1 MLESESPGAEG
12 GCDDSEGVHAAG
24 SGDAGEGTVCLVQAV
39 RLPARHAKLVRAKV
53 TGKEGYSLTCF
64 KPDLEELGTKGLVM
78 SEAAVELD
86 EGNCV
91 VMVLENHTLDPVE
104 VEEGLVLG
112 RVQEAK
118 IPGEPEEESSGVVAA
133 VVPDD
138 FTEARLQRLRESL
151 SLDGAN
157 LTAEERKQLETLVM
171 EFADVFAVD
180 SSELGSTDLVTH
192 SINTGESPPIKQ
204 PARRMPFALRRTVE
218 ELVQQMLEQ
227 GVIEPSHS
235 PWSSPVVLVE
245 KKDRSHRF
253 CVDYRRL
260 NSVTKMDV
268 FPLPRIDDILDTL
281 AGAQYFTT
289 LDLASGF
296 WQVKMDAESQEKT
309 AFVTHSGLYDFKVM
323 PFGLCNSP
331 ATFQRLIE
339 TVLMG
344 LIPQSCMGYID
355 DLLATGKTF
364 SEHLANL
371 RAVFERLRAANLR
384 LKPVKCHFGMA
395 KVDYLGYVVSREGI
409 APDSGK
415 VKAVSDFPCPQD
427 VRTLRS
433 FLGLASYYRRFVPGF
448 SVVANPLFALTKKEV
463 EFKWSS
469 SCEEA
474 FQVLKNLLINAPVL
488 AFPVFDRGFVL
499 DTDASGVGL
508 GAVLA
513 QKQDDGAVRPIA
525 YASRTLQ
532 KHEQNYGVTVLEAL
546 GVVWAVRHFRH
557 YLYGYHCD
565 VYTDHEA
572 LKSLL
577 NTPHPSGKLAR
588 WGLALQEVDL
598 SIFYRPGKKNVWQ
611 MRCPDHPFR
620 ERTRC
625 WFRRRTWLSQQ
636 RAGRAAYLQKQAA
649 ALPCRLSC

>member
-1 MLESESPGAEG
+1 M
-12 GCDDSEGVHAAG
+12 
-24 SGDAGEGTVCLVQAV
+24 
-39 RLPARHAKLVRAKV
+39 
-53 TGKEGYSLTCF
+53 
-64 KPDLEELGTKGLVM
+64 
-78 SEAAVELD
+78 
-86 EGNCV
+86 

-138 FTEARLQRLRESL
+138 FTEVRLQRLRESL
-151 SLDGAN
+151 SLDEAN

-204 PARRMPFALRRTVE
+204 PARRMPFALRHTVE

-245 KKDRSHRF
+245 KKDGSHRF
-253 CVDYRRL
+253 CVDYRQL

-309 AFVTHSGLYDFKVM
+309 AFVTHSGLYEFKVM

-344 LIPQSCMGYID
+344 LIPQSLWDTLMICWPQARPSQNI
-355 DLLATGKTF
+355 
-364 SEHLANL
+364 L
-371 RAVFERLRAANLR
+371 R
-384 LKPVKCHFGMA
+384 
-395 KVDYLGYVVSREGI
+395 
-409 APDSGK
+409 
-415 VKAVSDFPCPQD
+415 
-427 VRTLRS
+427 T
-433 FLGLASYYRRFVPGF
+433 
-448 SVVANPLFALTKKEV
+448 
-463 EFKWSS
+463 
-469 SCEEA
+469 
-474 FQVLKNLLINAPVL
+474 
-488 AFPVFDRGFVL
+488 
-499 DTDASGVGL
+499 
-508 GAVLA
+508 
-513 QKQDDGAVRPIA
+513 
-525 YASRTLQ
+525 
-532 KHEQNYGVTVLEAL
+532 
-546 GVVWAVRHFRH
+546 
-557 YLYGYHCD
+557 
-565 VYTDHEA
+565 
-572 LKSLL
+572 
-577 NTPHPSGKLAR
+577 
-588 WGLALQEVDL
+588 
-598 SIFYRPGKKNVWQ
+598 
-611 MRCPDHPFR
+611 
-620 ERTRC
+620 
-625 WFRRRTWLSQQ
+625 
-636 RAGRAAYLQKQAA
+636 
-649 ALPCRLSC
+649 